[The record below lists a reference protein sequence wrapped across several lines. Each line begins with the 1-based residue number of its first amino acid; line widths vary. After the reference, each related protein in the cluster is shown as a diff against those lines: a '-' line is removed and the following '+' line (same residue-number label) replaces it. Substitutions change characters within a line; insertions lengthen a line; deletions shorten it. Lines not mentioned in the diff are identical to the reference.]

1 MSNVFTESEID
12 VNVVCVRV
20 GESAGWVAEA
30 TDACA
35 RGVGEALGVS
45 GWRDLGAG
53 VAWPG
58 DADEREDLVR
68 SHVAAD
74 RGVPLWA
81 EGFTFGVAAKG
92 DRFSVHLSVAA
103 GSDDVGVRLPEHVVS
118 LSVRQRRVGDV
129 SSGGVDGVVGAVVRA
144 WGPAM
149 VSASTLP
156 VALAEQRGN
165 WQVVGGYRLWLAD
178 GVVSVGEVARGV
190 GVSRVWGGVLLSVPD
205 EWHHEQVAAAMARTR
220 ELNGWDELP
229 H

>member
-1 MSNVFTESEID
+1 MTSVLTESKFI
-12 VNVVCVRV
+12 VNAVCVRV

-35 RGVGEALGVS
+35 RGVGEALGVGGWVHS
-45 GWRDLGAG
+45 GSDSP
-53 VAWPG
+53 WPG
-58 DADEREDLVR
+58 DADERGDLVR
-68 SHVAAD
+68 SEVVTD
-74 RGVPLWA
+74 QGEPLWA
-81 EGFTFGVAAKG
+81 AGYSLSLMAKG
-92 DRFSVHLSVAA
+92 DRFIVELSVAA
-103 GSDDVGVRLPEHVVS
+103 GSDDVGVRLPEHRVS
-118 LSVRQRRVGDV
+118 LTVWPGRVGDV
-129 SSGGVDGVVGAVVRA
+129 SSGEVDGVVGAVVRA

-149 VSASTLP
+149 VSASTSP
-156 VALAEQRGN
+156 VKRMERRGG